1 VVAKRQ
7 INSACLDGNVPREMA
22 AFRELM
28 SLAERMPSWQR
39 SAYLLRLAER
49 LHIEPADAAVEVAQ
63 SNPNLLMEQVPNRC
77 RQLDD
82 VLHAAARQ
90 REMLASSEFNS
101 DPIVEAAH
109 TALTTR

>member
-1 VVAKRQ
+1 VRVVGA
-7 INSACLDGNVPREMA
+7 NVAGEVFLEA
-22 AFRELM
+22 AHHRSCHRDA
-28 SLAERMPSWQR
+28 SLGTRGLGLVPEGHTFG
-39 SAYLLRLAER
+39 LAER
-49 LHIEPADAAVEVAQ
+49 LHIAPADATVELAQ
-63 SNPNLLMEQVPNRC
+63 SNPNLLMGQVPDHC

-82 VLHAAARQ
+82 VLRAVAHQ